1 MGDRTPQKDEA
12 ESSLT
17 TVSSMTTYSVSFTD
31 STPSLPF
38 FEIYQLASTAEEPV
52 DKIILSDRDFTI
64 WQPAETSIT
73 VLEGLQVTIP

>member
-1 MGDRTPQKDEA
+1 MGDRTPTQDET

-17 TVSSMTTYSVSFTD
+17 TVSSMTTYSISMTD

-38 FEIYQLASTAEEPV
+38 FEVHQLASTAEEPV

-64 WQPAETSIT
+64 WQPAETPVSI
-73 VLEGLQVTIP
+73 LDGLQVTLP